1 MLPLFILI
9 SAVIIGLSLSAFCS
23 LCEAS
28 LLSLTPGE
36 LEEFAEEHPRR
47 AAVWRKFKDNIK
59 EPISVILILNTSANT
74 ICATVA
80 GAKFSQLFGNFY
92 LTFFSVA
99 FTFVMLQYAEIL
111 PKTLGV
117 TFNTTVA
124 YHVTRPLQFLIWLLR
139 PAVRFLHFMNRPF
152 DFRESTEDEID
163 TLDEIVALV
172 RLASFSKLIDKN
184 QERIL
189 HETSRLQER
198 CAREI
203 MIPVEQIAFLSTSM
217 SIDQAVLAAHLNPHT
232 RFPLI
237 EENDP
242 NDILGYIHFKELM
255 ANPNM
260 RRHVREIEDIART
273 VHFVEESDPLL
284 FLLRL
289 FVNQHAHI
297 AIVRDNTG
305 KTLGMITMEDI
316 VEELVGDL
324 LDEFDMLP
332 QSFRRLTGGAIILGG
347 GVPAK
352 RVFEAINV
360 AWEEEGTDT
369 PTISAWMI
377 ERFGKLPRPGENFDY
392 HGWNF
397 IARRI
402 RRGQIF
408 EVTVLPSGED
418 TPG

>member
-1 MLPLFILI
+1 MQLFILI

-23 LCEAS
+23 LCEAA

-59 EPISVILILNTSANT
+59 EPISVILILNTAANT

-92 LTFFSVA
+92 LTVFSFA
-99 FTFVMLQYAEIL
+99 LTFVMLQYAEIL

-124 YHVTRPLQFLIWLLR
+124 YHVTRPLQFLVWMLR

-152 DFRESTEDEID
+152 EFRESTEDEID

-184 QERIL
+184 QERIFQ
-189 HETSRLQER
+189 ETSRLQER
-198 CAREI
+198 CAREV
-203 MIPVEQIAFLSTSM
+203 MIPVEQMTFLSTRM
-217 SIDQAVLAAHLNPHT
+217 SIGQAIIAAHLDPHT
-232 RFPLI
+232 RFPLM
-237 EENDP
+237 EGTDP
-242 NDILGYIHFKELM
+242 DNIIGYINFKELVASSSM
-255 ANPNM
+255 NHHVSEM
-260 RRHVREIEDIART
+260 RDIART
-273 VHFVEESDPLL
+273 VHFVEESEPLL
-284 FLLRL
+284 HVLRL

-297 AIVRDNTG
+297 AVVRDKAG

-316 VEELVGDL
+316 VEELVGEL
-324 LDEFDMLP
+324 EDEFDLLP
-332 QSFRRLTGGAIILGG
+332 QSFNRLTGRAMVLGG
-347 GVPAK
+347 GVSTR
-352 RVFEAINV
+352 RVFDTIQVPWEVEAD
-360 AWEEEGTDT
+360 A
-369 PTISAWMI
+369 PTISSWMLK
-377 ERFGKLPRPGENFDY
+377 RFGKVPHPGENFHY
-392 HGWNF
+392 RGWNF

-418 TPG
+418 TPL